1 MTMSSHRAA
10 YRENIQPCDPSGI
23 MHTQH
28 MHIRQWGDNM
38 ANEKQHRVDT
48 SPYLHI
54 PPIRTI
60 TLGIADPHPLTPEV
74 IKRAATILKH
84 ASTRYSEAGYEVQTI
99 RLSTRPIFDDLAD
112 WSFTT
117 LINYAQE
124 LQRVLDDVGVGF
136 CSVGTAQA
144 ARLDFP
150 LERIELIA
158 DLLAQTSA
166 LNATVQIATP
176 ESGIREE
183 AALPAAWVI
192 RRLAYETVEGFG
204 NFRFAM
210 LACVA
215 PGSPFFPS
223 AYHAGPTSISLGL
236 QGAGIVAEALLA
248 QKNGGT
254 TPIELQKISE
264 VVRAMLIERALPI
277 VALGQ
282 ALASEHELSFGGI
295 DLSPAPMGEDSI
307 VSALELSGYG
317 PIGSSGTVAV
327 AAALTTAL
335 KNTGLPTCGYCGLM
349 LPVLEDAVLGRRWEE
364 GLIGTHQL
372 LLYSA
377 VCGTGL
383 DTLPLPGNTSAEAIS
398 HLLLDVATLA
408 LRLNKPLSARLFPV
422 PGKKAGE
429 RTEFT
434 SPYLTN
440 TLVR

>member
-1 MTMSSHRAA
+1 
-10 YRENIQPCDPSGI
+10 
-23 MHTQH
+23 
-28 MHIRQWGDNM
+28 MHIKQWGDNM

-48 SPYLHI
+48 SAYMHI

-74 IKRAATILKH
+74 IKRAAIILQH

-112 WSFTT
+112 WSFTA

-349 LPVLEDAVLGRRWEE
+349 LPVLEDAVLGQRWEK
-364 GLIGTHQL
+364 GLVGTHQL

>member
-1 MTMSSHRAA
+1 MV
-10 YRENIQPCDPSGI
+10 
-23 MHTQH
+23 
-28 MHIRQWGDNM
+28 
-38 ANEKQHRVDT
+38 NEKQHRVDT

-349 LPVLEDAVLGRRWEE
+349 LPVLEDAVLGQRWEK
-364 GLIGTHQL
+364 GLVGTHQL

-383 DTLPLPGNTSAEAIS
+383 DTLPLPGNISAEAIS